1 MHRYKAIFAPRYRFN
16 MTYFYCQHLSVAH
29 ASMCNTAGI
38 HQLSVAV
45 FLRIVTSCFI
55 FDTLMKLRALF
66 AYKTLFSATLLTF
79 SSLLF
84 AQQGVSE
91 REIIIGQF
99 AALTGPAAQLGLR
112 MQEGIKAQFDA
123 VNKAGGINGRQIK
136 LVSRDDGYEPEKAA
150 LAVKALLNDDQVFA
164 LIGSVGTPTTLAAL
178 PTIND
183 AKVPLIGP
191 FTGAQALR
199 EPFSRQL
206 FHVRASYFDET
217 DRIVQHLTTLGVK
230 KIAVLYQNDAY
241 GKAGLEGVTRALTKR
256 QMTAVAASTVER
268 NSIDVTKSLDDIL
281 KAAPEAVVQITAYK
295 SSAAFIKQA
304 RGKGFGGQFFNVSFV
319 GSNALAEELGEA
331 GSGVVISQ
339 VVPFPFQGSSA
350 IVREYQQRMTES
362 GQKDFGFS
370 SLEGFL
376 AAKVLTEGL
385 KRAGK
390 TVTREGLITA
400 LESLKDYNMGGFTI
414 NYSAKSHEGSNFSDL
429 TIISRGGKFIR

>member
-1 MHRYKAIFAPRYRFN
+1 MHKKIYSAFKSIA
-16 MTYFYCQHLSVAH
+16 
-29 ASMCNTAGI
+29 AS
-38 HQLSVAV
+38 
-45 FLRIVTSCFI
+45 
-55 FDTLMKLRALF
+55 
-66 AYKTLFSATLLTF
+66 TLLVC
-79 SSLLF
+79 SSALF

-91 REIIIGQF
+91 REVTIGQF
-99 AALTGPAAQLGLR
+99 AAFTGPAAQLGLR
-112 MQEGIKAQFDA
+112 MQAGIKAQFDA
-123 VNKAGGINGRQIK
+123 VNKAGGVNGRQIK
-136 LVSRDDGYEPEKAA
+136 LVARDDGYEPEKAA
-150 LAVKALLNDDQVFA
+150 QAVKALLNDDQVFA

-178 PTIND
+178 PAIND

-191 FTGAQALR
+191 FTGAQGLR

-217 DRIVQHLTTLGVK
+217 DRIVQHITTLGVK

-256 QMTAVAASTVER
+256 QMKAVAAATVER
-268 NSIDVTKSLDDIL
+268 NSVDVAKSIDEIL
-281 KAAPEAVVQITAYK
+281 KTAPEAIVQISAYK

-304 RGKGFGGQFFNVSFV
+304 RSQGFGGQFFNVSFV
-319 GSNALAEELGEA
+319 GSKALADELGEA
-331 GSGVVISQ
+331 GTGVVISQ
-339 VVPFPFQGSSA
+339 VVPFPFQGNSA

-362 GQKDFGFS
+362 GQKEFDFS

-390 TVTREGLITA
+390 TLTREGLITA
-400 LESLKDYNMGGFTI
+400 LESLKDFNMGGFTI

-429 TIISRGGKFIR
+429 TIIGRGGKFIR

>member
-1 MHRYKAIFAPRYRFN
+1 
-16 MTYFYCQHLSVAH
+16 
-29 ASMCNTAGI
+29 
-38 HQLSVAV
+38 
-45 FLRIVTSCFI
+45 
-55 FDTLMKLRALF
+55 MKLRALF
-66 AYKTLFSATLLTF
+66 ACKTLFSSSLLAF

-178 PTIND
+178 PAINE

-217 DRIVQHLTTLGVK
+217 ERIVQHLTTLGVK

-281 KAAPEAVVQITAYK
+281 KTAPEAVVQITAYK

-304 RGKGFGGQFFNVSFV
+304 RSKGFGGQFFNVSFV
-319 GSNALAEELGEA
+319 GSTALAEELGEA

-339 VVPFPFQGSSA
+339 VVPFPFQGNSA

>member
-1 MHRYKAIFAPRYRFN
+1 VQHYRHSPIVSGGFF
-16 MTYFYCQHLSVAH
+16 TYSYELPYFRQS
-29 ASMCNTAGI
+29 N
-38 HQLSVAV
+38 
-45 FLRIVTSCFI
+45 
-55 FDTLMKLRALF
+55 LMKLRALF
-66 AYKTLFSATLLTF
+66 ACKTLFSSSLLAF

-178 PTIND
+178 PAINE

-217 DRIVQHLTTLGVK
+217 ERIVQHLTTLGVK

-281 KAAPEAVVQITAYK
+281 KTAPEAVVQITAYK

-304 RGKGFGGQFFNVSFV
+304 RSKGFGGQFFNVSFV
-319 GSNALAEELGEA
+319 GSTALAEELGEA

-339 VVPFPFQGSSA
+339 VVPFPFQGNSA